1 MGAVLIR
8 VATLFLMVGLP
19 GSGKTTLAKR
29 LEIERGALRLGPD
42 EWMSRIVGDGYDA
55 ARREAVQTVQW
66 EIAQRVLTLGL
77 DVILE
82 FGFFRRAERD
92 LYRAGARAVGA
103 EVQVC
108 FLDAPREE
116 LLRRLAQRNADL
128 PPDTFGVSPEHL
140 DLCAT
145 WLERPTADELA

>member
-1 MGAVLIR
+1 MP
-8 VATLFLMVGLP
+8 TLHLMVGLP

-29 LEIERGALRLGPD
+29 LEVERRALRLSPD

-55 ARREAVQTVQW
+55 ERREAVHAVQW
-66 EIAQRVLTLGL
+66 EIAQRALALGL

-103 EVQVC
+103 EARVH
-108 FLDAPREE
+108 FLDAPRDD
-116 LLRRLAQRNADL
+116 LVRRLAQRNADL
-128 PPDTFGVSPEHL
+128 PPDTFEVSPEHL